1 MDEQSLQQPLDEVE
15 RVTHAGET
23 GRSAEA
29 GVSFSTAHTDATL
42 VYWKI
47 SYKVAMDDMY
57 WALNHFMWDCYFSK
71 GLQIQIT
78 HV

>member
-47 SYKVAMDDMY
+47 TVTK
-57 WALNHFMWDCYFSK
+57 WPWTTCI
-71 GLQIQIT
+71 GL
-78 HV
+78 